1 MGLLIMG
8 KIMLVGFMMMVM
20 GVPMRYYF
28 KRDRAYEATE
38 GQPEEVRLNTWYGR

>member
-8 KIMLVGFMMMVM
+8 KMMLVGFMMVVM
-20 GVPMRYYF
+20 GVPMLHYL

-38 GQPEEVRLNTWYGR
+38 GQPEEVRLKVWYGS